1 MANDQIEVVLL
12 KDGAGNYYLLSQDV
26 LERARVSS
34 DQAAALAE
42 RANSDTAGFLSADS
56 ASGNFFLDPANA
68 ALTPLGLF
76 TISGTGLDALP
87 NATAAEFLRKLIVA

>member
-1 MANDQIEVVLL
+1 MSNDQIEVVLL

-34 DQAAALAE
+34 DQASALAE
-42 RANSDTAGFLSADS
+42 RATADTAGFLSADAS
-56 ASGNFFLDPANA
+56 SGNFFLDPSNA

-76 TISGTGLDALP
+76 TIPGTGLDSVP
-87 NATAAEFLRKLIVA
+87 SPSAADFLRKLIVA